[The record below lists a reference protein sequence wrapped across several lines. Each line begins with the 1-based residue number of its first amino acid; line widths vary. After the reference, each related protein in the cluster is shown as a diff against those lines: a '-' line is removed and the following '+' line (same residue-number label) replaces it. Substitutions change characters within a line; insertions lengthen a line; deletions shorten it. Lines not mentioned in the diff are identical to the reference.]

1 LKKKD
6 WKRKKIEKERLEIL
20 QKLKLEK
27 EKAEKQKLDKEKS
40 EKENVEKEK
49 ILKELSTVSIDT
61 WSKLHVKYWLIQNE
75 IEDDEIDKLKKVDGP
90 TLLMLSKEDMK
101 EMGISVLSS
110 VKIEKMKTKLLNVA
124 KYSMFENIK
133 IDQSKI
139 LGTGNFGKVFYG
151 SFTFQNQPTEIA
163 AKCLKKWNFSKGY

>member
-110 VKIEKMKTKLLNVA
+110 VKIEKK
-124 KYSMFENIK
+124 
-133 IDQSKI
+133 
-139 LGTGNFGKVFYG
+139 
-151 SFTFQNQPTEIA
+151 
-163 AKCLKKWNFSKGY
+163 